1 MPVRKK
7 ILLLLALAV
16 LIRILAFIVFR
27 STFDFV
33 LTGQIHGSHA
43 YDTYAVNLLQTGVF
57 GALPGI
63 PDASIPPLYAYILA
77 GVYSL
82 FGRGA
87 PQVVLL
93 NVIVD
98 LVSIVLLVDIGRRL
112 FPDGQA
118 VGLVAGL
125 AAALYP
131 YLIFQS
137 LTLIDSPLFAALLT
151 AFIWAMV
158 VLRQRQD
165 NSASTLALA
174 GFGGLLLGLATLTRP
189 VLAAFV
195 VLLPLWFL
203 FRRTPRETAVR
214 LAPVALLAI
223 VVIGVWTARN
233 ARVYERFMPMTAT
246 AGSNFWQGNS
256 PLVVPLLRAGY
267 DVQWTSP
274 ESLEASDPR
283 SAEADEERFRLALD
297 YLRQHPEDI
306 PELMW
311 FKFITQWS
319 IDVAPRFNPTDSAGP
334 LVTVPGRAEAYQV
347 PQLAPTDPITRY
359 STPLFDRIGRSVHRL
374 YWGGMLL
381 LAIAGSVLVW
391 RAWREVSLIWFVLLA
406 MTVAYVVFHPATRYR
421 APGDPFVFLL
431 AAYAIAWVARRTGV
445 ARTRPQG
452 SS

>member
-77 GVYSL
+77 GVYGL

-283 SAEADEERFRLALD
+283 SAEADEERVRRVGVGDAQQRLGHAHERHALA
-297 YLRQHPEDI
+297 RG
-306 PELMW
+306 
-311 FKFITQWS
+311 KS
-319 IDVAPRFNPTDSAGP
+319 VVAQEGLGAEGSRG
-334 LVTVPGRAEAYQV
+334 GRADE
-347 PQLAPTDPITRY
+347 
-359 STPLFDRIGRSVHRL
+359 
-374 YWGGMLL
+374 
-381 LAIAGSVLVW
+381 
-391 RAWREVSLIWFVLLA
+391 
-406 MTVAYVVFHPATRYR
+406 
-421 APGDPFVFLL
+421 PGE
-431 AAYAIAWVARRTGV
+431 ARRIALNALSTLRGGLERAQAPHDV
-445 ARTRPQG
+445 GLGDAMILCDCGPHGFGLPCERYPCPEANERG
-452 SS
+452 N